1 MPSGSKLQWNLPFD
15 QIGPLSSPTDHVVII
30 SRSEQLMSSIMLCCL
45 VCLSYNSSVFTGHLS
60 PRPCYVTPKQIAIHD
75 FISTTNIMFWIIRQ
89 LHAKH
94 WMLTATRWKE
104 PQYCWMSNCARRIQK
119 RSNSKP
125 KNKNNE
131 MSNSCEWLSII
142 STLWGPC
149 CVLSSCD
156 EKKRNKQQ
164 SKYRDAGVLSNQ

>member
-30 SRSEQLMSSIMLCCL
+30 SRSEQLMSSLMLCCL
-45 VCLSYNSSVFTGHLS
+45 VCLAYNSSVFTGHLS

-149 CVLSSCD
+149 CVLCL
-156 EKKRNKQQ
+156 
-164 SKYRDAGVLSNQ
+164 V